1 VFLFFYVLLCKSLS
15 HIVCV
20 FLRQESLFGQPRM
33 LPGQSLEAGRGRK
46 RKEES
51 CKVNNL
57 DVDTQAFVTLT

>member
-1 VFLFFYVLLCKSLS
+1 
-15 HIVCV
+15 
-20 FLRQESLFGQPRM
+20 M